1 MGIMEKKLCP
11 WCEKKPAGKNIDGF
25 CSVKCEKEFKAW
37 CDAEAAKV
45 VKTISEHHT
54 KKAIKH

>member
-1 MGIMEKKLCP
+1 MEKKLCP